1 MHELKIKNLFT
12 EKAIYE
18 DILCIQTKGQ
28 KMLQKNVFPY
38 KSQLRR
44 KYVNHHCRSAVEFSY
59 SQECI
64 DKTKDILVVD
74 TTKGLLGIK
83 YCILWGKYESNTQL
97 NTGILHKDPRQP
109 RIGLL
114 SKKN

>member
-59 SQECI
+59 SYF
-64 DKTKDILVVD
+64 
-74 TTKGLLGIK
+74 LGMHRQNK
-83 YCILWGKYESNTQL
+83 RYFSSWHYERPA
-97 NTGILHKDPRQP
+97 GD
-109 RIGLL
+109 
-114 SKKN
+114 

>member
-83 YCILWGKYESNTQL
+83 YGILWGKYDNLEDNIIHF
-97 NTGILHKDPRQP
+97 NKIINKYDKFNENM
-109 RIGLL
+109 IF
-114 SKKN
+114 